1 MNPRASN
8 SGSSSSRHTI
18 STYARSPITVLPRL
32 SCILRLPLRLLH
44 GNRLRVEFAFLAG
57 LGDGIAA
64 TEILRDIAT
73 SLALKTFEVNRAVS
87 VFVYFDGDDFFL
99 HECSPRPFVSEQR
112 SATAPWI
119 LAAFELPR
127 GRGTRSLWS

>member
-18 STYARSPITVLPRL
+18 STYARSPINALPRL
-32 SCILRLPLRLLH
+32 NCILRLPLRLLH
-44 GNRLRVEFAFLAG
+44 GNRLRVEFTFLAG

-73 SLALKTFEVNRAVS
+73 PLTVKTFEVHRTVS
-87 VFVYFDGDDFFL
+87 VFVDFDGDEFFL
-99 HECSPRPFVSEQR
+99 HDCSPRPFVSEQR
-112 SATAPWI
+112 TATA
-119 LAAFELPR
+119 
-127 GRGTRSLWS
+127 